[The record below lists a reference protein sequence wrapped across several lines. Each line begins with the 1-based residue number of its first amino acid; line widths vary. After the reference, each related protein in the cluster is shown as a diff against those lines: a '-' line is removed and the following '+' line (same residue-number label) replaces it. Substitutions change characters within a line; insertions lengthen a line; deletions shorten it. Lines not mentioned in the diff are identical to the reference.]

1 MYWYLVVK
9 NKSSQWCQ
17 LRHIIHCEVG
27 TDLQEAID
35 DYYRVFWKLDGDM
48 FFMAKS
54 HEEMETIVAREE

>member
-17 LRHIIHCEVG
+17 LRHIVHCEVG